1 MSFFQSLDAIVRTK
15 TRARTTN
22 ETGHLHLKLG
32 IENLHVQPVL
42 GNLLLANSLRLGFV
56 SFFIPQGHDL
66 MVLRQAL
73 DELGFD
79 ISRCLLYAMCMRTHS
94 TRGTASGE
102 TCIGD
107 VGTFELSLA
116 GEHHKPLVMFLGI
129 LLLELASFLERDVC
143 VLHSAQVRATVSFNN
158 DKITSLDL
166 EAGVF
171 LEVEHVGTVALE
183 GDDVQKLVLMGMGQA

>member
-1 MSFFQSLDAIVRTK
+1 
-15 TRARTTN
+15 
-22 ETGHLHLKLG
+22 
-32 IENLHVQPVL
+32 
-42 GNLLLANSLRLGFV
+42 
-56 SFFIPQGHDL
+56 

-79 ISRCLLYAMCMRTHS
+79 IRRCLLYAMRMRTHS

-129 LLLELASFLERDVC
+129 LLLELASFLERNVR

-171 LEVEHVGTVALE
+171 LEVEYVGTVALE
-183 GDDVQKLVLMGMGQA
+183 GDDVQKLVLMGMGQG